1 MADPTIIGWK
11 QYERIGRGYGEQRR
25 ADPRLARAII
35 EALGDA
41 GSVVNV
47 GAGTGSYE
55 PAARGTVAV
64 EPAALMIAQRPP
76 NAAPCVRGY
85 AERLPFGDGTF
96 DAGLAVL
103 TIHHWSDWH
112 AGLRELVR
120 VVRKRV
126 VLSTWD
132 PDCGGFWLMKDY
144 LPSMLELDRRRF
156 PTLGALRA
164 ELGDVQVR
172 TVPIPHDCTDGFLG
186 AYWRRPTSF
195 LDPAIRRGISSF
207 SPDYLDA
214 GLARLAAD
222 LESGA
227 WARKHGHLLE
237 QTQLDIGY
245 RLVVATI
252 GGSRAPALPPGAR

>member
-1 MADPTIIGWK
+1 MADPTSIGWK

-25 ADPRLARAII
+25 ADPRLERLIV

-41 GSVVNV
+41 ASVVNV

-64 EPAALMIAQRPP
+64 EPAAVMIAQRPP
-76 NAAPCVRGY
+76 SAAPCVRGY

-103 TIHHWSDWH
+103 TIHHWSDWR

-120 VVRKRV
+120 VARKRV

-132 PDCGGFWLMKDY
+132 PEGEGFWLLKEY
-144 LPSMLELDRRRF
+144 LPAMLELDRRRF
-156 PTLGALRA
+156 PGLGALRR
-164 ELGDVQVR
+164 ELGDIQVR
-172 TVPIPHDCTDGFLG
+172 AVPIPHDCVDGFLG
-186 AYWRRPTSF
+186 AYWRRPAAF
-195 LDPAIRRGISSF
+195 LDPVIRRGISSF
-207 SPDYLDA
+207 SPEYLDA
-214 GLARLAAD
+214 GLARLALD

-227 WARKHGHLLE
+227 WARKYAGLLE
-237 QTQLDIGY
+237 QAELEIGY
-245 RLVVATI
+245 RLVVAEV
-252 GGSRAPALPPGAR
+252 GGQ